1 MNQQDVRDDQARDLP
16 PLPEGYHCAITW
28 GIPTEYGG
36 MTNALLHR
44 SRAFIQE
51 AGVPVDVLTFAW
63 SLDYGDIRCELEAA
77 GELIPG
83 LRLRNLW
90 EELGQLT
97 ESQLATSKPGK
108 NVVGDFSPIAA
119 GEAATDETSGGVLR
133 RRVRYASDG
142 KTVLQVDYFRPD
154 GTVVASDRRD
164 VSVKGVEG
172 GRLVTLCGFDGRP
185 VAAWNQIWPLYLFWL
200 DCVVEGRESFMVVD
214 SKSTA
219 NFMTRYRRDNVVT
232 MHLVHNSHMASGAL
246 PPYGELSP
254 TRRYVFE
261 RLSSFDS
268 VVFLTENQKKDVDLV
283 FDNPRNTCVI
293 PNSRSLPAVADPE
306 DGHTPELGI
315 ILGSL
320 TGRKRLDHAIRA
332 VAEARKSSDLGYRLE
347 IYGQGPDQA
356 ALLKLIDSTGMGDHV
371 ALRGYSI
378 DARREFE
385 RASFTLLTSKLEG
398 QGLVLIEAMSAGCIP
413 ISYDVPYGPA
423 DIIQDGVNG
432 FLVRAGDVLA
442 MSERIRQLST
452 MGEEEVRTMRRA
464 AVARAHAFNDEMVVR
479 KWGAAMRDAIERKL
493 WAMPVPP
500 AAKVSR

>member
-1 MNQQDVRDDQARDLP
+1 M
-16 PLPEGYHCAITW
+16 
-28 GIPTEYGG
+28 
-36 MTNALLHR
+36 
-44 SRAFIQE
+44 
-51 AGVPVDVLTFAW
+51 
-63 SLDYGDIRCELEAA
+63 
-77 GELIPG
+77 
-83 LRLRNLW
+83 
-90 EELGQLT
+90 
-97 ESQLATSKPGK
+97 
-108 NVVGDFSPIAA
+108 
-119 GEAATDETSGGVLR
+119 
-133 RRVRYASDG
+133 AS
-142 KTVLQVDYFRPD
+142 
-154 GTVVASDRRD
+154 
-164 VSVKGVEG
+164 
-172 GRLVTLCGFDGRP
+172 
-185 VAAWNQIWPLYLFWL
+185 WNQIWPLYLFWL

-261 RLSSFDS
+261 RLSSFDA

-385 RASFTLLTSKLEG
+385 SASFTLLTSKLEG

-432 FLVRAGDVLA
+432 FLVRAGDVSA

-452 MGEEEVRTMRRA
+452 MGEEELRTMRRA